1 VKRLLGKEDVV
12 ILDGLNYIKG
22 FRYQLY
28 CEAKTVLTRSC
39 VVHVAAPVGVCR
51 EWNSVRGAE
60 TEAGGGWEEGLLEEL
75 VSRYEE
81 PNGMSRWDSPLFTVP
96 YVDESPDCEGIWRA
110 VVDGGD
116 TVVRA
121 NQGTVLRP
129 AEEGEYLHELGRV
142 TQEVV
147 RLVLER
153 QRGGGGGGVMPVPGC
168 AVVRSLGCVRLSSG

>member
-1 VKRLLGKEDVV
+1 
-12 ILDGLNYIKG
+12 
-22 FRYQLY
+22 
-28 CEAKTVLTRSC
+28 
-39 VVHVAAPVGVCR
+39 
-51 EWNSVRGAE
+51 
-60 TEAGGGWEEGLLEEL
+60 LEEL
-75 VSRYEE
+75 VSRFEE

-121 NQGTVLRP
+121 NQATVLRP

-168 AVVRSLGCVRLSSG
+168 AVALKLPEGDLTPSQLQGVRRDFTKLNRNHVVGKERIRELFMEYFNKRFE